1 MFKCQFYA
9 DVFRILTPNKD
20 TDPGEAINPDPRG
33 SGFRNTVKHFL
44 LMQEMRAKLQADDPE
59 MGFGD
64 LGRRLGEMWHSL
76 TEDEK
81 EDYRSVMSHSLF

>member
-1 MFKCQFYA
+1 MI
-9 DVFRILTPNKD
+9 VLFRL
-20 TDPGEAINPDPRG
+20 A
-33 SGFRNTVKHFL
+33 
-44 LMQEMRAKLQADDPE
+44 QEMRAKLQADDPE

-81 EDYRSVMSHSLF
+81 EDYRYHLVQAFCVEQRTRKRTTGTTWFRHFVWHRG